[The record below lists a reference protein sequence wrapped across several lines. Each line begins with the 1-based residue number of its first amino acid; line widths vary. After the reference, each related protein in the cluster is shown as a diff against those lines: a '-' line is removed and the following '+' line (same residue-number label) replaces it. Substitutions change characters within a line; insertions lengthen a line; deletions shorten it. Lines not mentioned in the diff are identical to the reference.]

1 MSRLSGSIT
10 RSREKDLFKDA
21 HSELQQPKKPARVA
35 PKSTKKL
42 PSGNLLTNH
51 KASTHRGLP
60 HLESKGRRPG
70 LRKKQEST
78 VQLRDVDELIH
89 DLRNRNKAHHLLSNY
104 RLEGGGRHLNRTSV
118 DKMGLWASPVAN
130 SGVHAGAELGRRGRQ
145 PGDDQAA
152 FEGPQELS
160 VFQASAIGTA
170 GRVPLQTQYMPGTT
184 GLAA

>member
-1 MSRLSGSIT
+1 M
-10 RSREKDLFKDA
+10 
-21 HSELQQPKKPARVA
+21 
-35 PKSTKKL
+35 
-42 PSGNLLTNH
+42 
-51 KASTHRGLP
+51 
-60 HLESKGRRPG
+60 
-70 LRKKQEST
+70 
-78 VQLRDVDELIH
+78 QLRDVDELIH

-130 SGVHAGAELGRRGRQ
+130 SGVHAGAELGRRGRL

-170 GRVPLQTQYMPGTT
+170 GRAAVASVYRQYSTHG
-184 GLAA
+184 

>member
-10 RSREKDLFKDA
+10 GSREKDLFKDT
-21 HSELQQPKKPARVA
+21 HSELYQPKKPARVA

-51 KASTHRGLP
+51 KIRTDKTPTHRGLP

-104 RLEGGGRHLNRTSV
+104 RLEGSGRYLNRTSIE
-118 DKMGLWASPVAN
+118 KMGLWASPAAN
-130 SGVHAGAELGRRGRQ
+130 SGVNVGAELGHGGRQ
-145 PGDDQAA
+145 TGDDQAA

-160 VFQASAIGTA
+160 VF
-170 GRVPLQTQYMPGTT
+170 
-184 GLAA
+184 